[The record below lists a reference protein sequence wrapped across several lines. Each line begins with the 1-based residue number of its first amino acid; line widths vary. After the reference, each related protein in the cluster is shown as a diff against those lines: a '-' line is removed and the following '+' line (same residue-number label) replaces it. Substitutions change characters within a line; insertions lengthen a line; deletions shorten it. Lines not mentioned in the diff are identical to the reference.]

1 MGAVVLAAPTLYKMK
16 TGNIKMNNKQNH
28 QTTHIKYG
36 ALEADIDIEIAPLI
50 LELWKGDIYTIA
62 SCQSNA
68 DNAIWI
74 KFENPNAAALFLATA
89 LCAGT
94 LTAEVFNDD
103 LPESWHY
110 CCHPYYITMDDDE
123 FPGKIYDIIEFATC
137 VYFPKSHL
145 KKVLNQIRLSNL
157 KENRV

>member
-1 MGAVVLAAPTLYKMK
+1 
-16 TGNIKMNNKQNH
+16 MNNKQNH

-50 LELWKGDIYTIA
+50 LELWKGDMYTIA

-68 DNAIWI
+68 DNDIWI

-94 LTAEVFNDD
+94 LTANVTGQVSDITNHKITVLQSLNDEANSFFRNFT
-103 LPESWHY
+103 LEY
-110 CCHPYYITMDDDE
+110 
-123 FPGKIYDIIEFATC
+123 
-137 VYFPKSHL
+137 L
-145 KKVLNQIRLSNL
+145 
-157 KENRV
+157 